1 MATFE
6 PPLSTLKRS
15 PALPIA
21 LNGLI
26 WLAWGWLYW
35 PLAEYLQVIFTQQDF
50 RTNQI
55 LLGGIVVLIVIQI
68 KQQGWHLHLN
78 RSPSPAVYP
87 LALVLGGSAGFLLTE
102 RFLDVHTLAASL
114 FGLATY
120 GLIGLW
126 LAPER
131 WRQGLPA
138 ALLLIGTLPFGAH
151 LQTFVGYPMRI
162 ATAAIVRDGLAA
174 AGVGSVGI
182 DTILVFE
189 NGVAHVDLPCSGVQ
203 SLWTGALFLLAASW
217 IERRPLNVRW
227 LMVAAV
233 FAILL
238 FIANLTRV
246 GVLITVGEVWGWRL
260 LAEMLHVPLG
270 VLGFA
275 GACAA
280 AVMLL
285 RWAGESRSAERAAA
299 RASQKNGD
307 RHLFSLGLIIT
318 FAVMALLYAPR
329 PQIGLAGASPAAWQF
344 PAELEVEPLP
354 LKPDEQEWLTRDGAE
369 AADRYRFTW
378 GEYSGSMILITSRT
392 WRAHHRPERCFE
404 VYGLSLDSSQTV
416 LVAPTHP
423 LRQVALSDDSGQRR
437 LSAAYWFQSAE
448 QTTDDYATRIWADL
462 TPQRQRWVLVSVVFD
477 EEVARE
483 DEDIKEFYQALEE
496 MIDWELSIIN
506 GQ

>member
-1 MATFE
+1 MTTIETKFE
-6 PPLSTLKRS
+6 IFKGSNTLQ
-15 PALPIA
+15 IA
-21 LNGLI
+21 LNLLI

-35 PLAEYLQVIFTQQDF
+35 PLAEYLQIIFTRQDF

-55 LLGGIVVLIVIQI
+55 LLVGIVILIVIQI
-68 KQQGWHLHLN
+68 KQQGWHLRLN
-78 RSPSPAVYP
+78 RSPSPAFYP
-87 LALVLGGSAGFLLTE
+87 LVLVLGGSAGFLLTE

-227 LMVAAV
+227 VMVAAV
-233 FAILL
+233 YVILL

-280 AVMLL
+280 AVLLL
-285 RWAGESRSAERAAA
+285 RWVGESRAAEHTATRS
-299 RASQKNGD
+299 SQKPKQ
-307 RHLFSLGLIIT
+307 RHLFSLGLMIT

-329 PQIGLAGASPAAWQF
+329 PQIGLAGDSPAAWRF
-344 PAELEVEPLP
+344 PAGLEVEPLP

-404 VYGLSLDSSQTV
+404 VYGLSLDSSQTF
-416 LVAPTHP
+416 LVSPTQP
-423 LRQVALSDDSGQRR
+423 IRQVALSDDSGQRH

-462 TPQRQRWVLVSVVFD
+462 APQRQRWVLVSVVFD
-477 EEVARE
+477 ETVEGEGE
-483 DEDIKEFYQALEE
+483 DVGAFYRMLEE
-496 MIDWELSIIN
+496 VIN
-506 GQ
+506 SYLLIANN